1 MVEGTVWGLWSLSCP
16 PCWELPHLFFLF
28 FQRRMNLPSHPTR
41 PLMVLLAS
49 HHRGHPRGQMDLAL
63 TPETHP
69 RMEAAISPVKQVTDP

>member
-1 MVEGTVWGLWSLSCP
+1 
-16 PCWELPHLFFLF
+16 
-28 FQRRMNLPSHPTR
+28 MNLPSHPTR

-69 RMEAAISPVKQVTDP
+69 RMEAASSPVKQVTDP